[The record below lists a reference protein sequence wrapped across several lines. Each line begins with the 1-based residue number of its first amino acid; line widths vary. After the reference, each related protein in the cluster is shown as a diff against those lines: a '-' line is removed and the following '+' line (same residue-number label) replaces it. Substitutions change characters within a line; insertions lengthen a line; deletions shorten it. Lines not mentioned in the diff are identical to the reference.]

1 MWFDAGTG
9 TIHISRSAWNVRSIN
24 QNAVAFMHEMVHAY
38 TSAVLHSVEN
48 GNGTRQEQS
57 LYNSIKK
64 LYEEYKGMFPDAED
78 FYGFKD
84 LHEFVAELLTNQTFL
99 DTLLDY
105 AQQRN
110 MLQKIAKF
118 VQEALN
124 KIVEFFTGLPRTNN
138 IENLQEK
145 IYSAI
150 SKIYFFKLI
159 SHSF

>member
-1 MWFDAGTG
+1 
-9 TIHISRSAWNVRSIN
+9 
-24 QNAVAFMHEMVHAY
+24 
-38 TSAVLHSVEN
+38 
-48 GNGTRQEQS
+48 
-57 LYNSIKK
+57 
-64 LYEEYKGMFPDAED
+64 MFPDSED

-110 MLQKIAKF
+110 ILQKIAKF
-118 VQEALN
+118 VQEVFN

-145 IYSAI
+145 IYD
-150 SKIYFFKLI
+150 LI
-159 SHSF
+159 SYNVDNDVTTVNDWYNNNTEDLIHRMDRYDFGNRFSKEKLADLK